1 MSEKLKVLLITG
13 SYPPVRCG
21 VGDYAARL
29 AAALHRRPDV
39 QIAVLTSERPAG
51 APTRDGGVDV
61 RAEMRGW
68 RLRGLPQ
75 YWRVAREFAPDL
87 VHLQFPTQSYNAVT
101 GLAVLPATTRI
112 LLGIPVVETLHEYFP
127 GGFSRIKVCMCA
139 MALTASALIAV
150 RPCYRERMPPALRP
164 LLGKRPFRFI
174 PNASAI
180 PAVTLTSGERASER
194 ESIGS
199 GVRQVVAH
207 FGFAYP
213 HKGVERLFEVAD
225 HQHHHLLL
233 IGDLSPDDAYHA
245 KLLSL
250 AASPAWK
257 GHVTV
262 TGYVDA
268 RRAARLLAA
277 SDAAVFPFVDGGGI
291 WNSSLHAATD
301 QGTFVLTTSTERHG
315 YDAEANIYYARPDD
329 PADMRAALNA
339 YIGVRSPSPVSDG
352 QDEWARIARNHV
364 KLYRRVLGRPEIA

>member
-1 MSEKLKVLLITG
+1 MLLITG

-21 VGDYAARL
+21 VGDYTARL

-39 QIAVLTSERPAG
+39 RLVVLTSARADG
-51 APTRDGGVDV
+51 APTEAAGLDV
-61 RAEMRGW
+61 RPEMRSW
-68 RLRGLPQ
+68 RIRGLPR
-75 YWRVAREFAPDL
+75 YWRLAREFAPDV

-101 GLAVLPATTRI
+101 GLAVLPAMTRI
-112 LLGIPVVETLHEYFP
+112 LLRAPVVETLHEYFP
-127 GGFSRIKVCMCA
+127 EGFSRITVCMSA
-139 MALTASALIAV
+139 MALAASALVAV
-150 RPCYRERMPPALRP
+150 RPGYRERIPRALRP
-164 LLGKRPFRFI
+164 LLARRLFRFI

-180 PAVTLTSGERASER
+180 PAVTLTPAARTAER

-199 GVRQVVAH
+199 GGRPVVAY

-213 HKGVERLFEVAD
+213 HKGVDRLFELAD
-225 HQHHHLLL
+225 PQQHHLLL
-233 IGDLSPDDAYHA
+233 IGDLTPQDAYHA

-250 AASPAWK
+250 AASSAWQ

-277 SDAAVFPFVDGGGI
+277 SDAAVFPFVGGGGI
-291 WNSSLHAATD
+291 WNSSLHGATD

-329 PADMRAALNA
+329 VADMRAALLA
-339 YIGVRSPSPVSDG
+339 HIGTRSTSPIIDG
-352 QDEWARIARNHV
+352 DDEWARIARNHV
-364 KLYRRVLGRPEIA
+364 KLYRAVLGMTTEVS